1 MGADSEETPSRAR
14 GGGRIP
20 ASEIAKRL
28 RDTEHI
34 ILLAGTDRRAAVSVA
49 EKFGLSLAQ
58 AMEYCRR
65 VRDAWR
71 RDASEFWERYGRDPI
86 EVREEHRQRFAMLFA
101 RALTDKNL
109 KAALA
114 AAERMG
120 QLDGMF
126 GSSPPMLK
134 DRGGDAALDAVA
146 RALAEERDQ
155 VRAAIEQAGGLGA
168 LLTERPAMPDA
179 IEIDPRGELAK
190 RDKRI
195 AELETELKRRGGGK
209 P

>member
-1 MGADSEETPSRAR
+1 MDADSEESPSRAR
-14 GGGRIP
+14 AGRLP
-20 ASEIAKRL
+20 ASEMAKRL

-34 ILLAGTDRRAAVSVA
+34 LLVAGTDRRAAATVA
-49 EKFGLSLAQ
+49 DRFGISLPQ

-71 RDASEFWERYGRDPI
+71 RDAADFWERYGRDPI
-86 EVREEHRQRFAMLFA
+86 EVREEHRQRFAMIFA
-101 RALTDKNL
+101 RALTEKNL
-109 KAALA
+109 KAAMT

-126 GSSPPMLK
+126 GAQPPML
-134 DRGGDAALDAVA
+134 RERAGNPEMDAIAKALSD
-146 RALAEERDQ
+146 ERDQ
-155 VRAAIEQAGGLGA
+155 VRAAIEQAGGLNA
-168 LLTERPAMPDA
+168 LLTERPAMPDP

-195 AELETELKRRGGGK
+195 AELEAEVKRRGGK